1 MPSSM
6 TRISRDR
13 RWGSGDGCS
22 ITQAMAAARCTRT
35 REILG
40 PEPLLLPAQMVVL
53 SDDADKARVHRPTA
67 SSYANNA
74 LQSGFSTDDIDT
86 LSDQLVDALIT
97 WGDEDAIIR
106 RIDQQFDAGA
116 DHIPL
121 IVLTDDTEKF
131 PMDQWRR
138 LATAFDGRYR

>member
-1 MPSSM
+1 MHPY
-6 TRISRDR
+6 SRDTRSRTASAASTNGGAQR
-13 RWGSGDGCS
+13 RRRQG
-22 ITQAMAAARCTRT
+22 T
-35 REILG
+35 
-40 PEPLLLPAQMVVL
+40 
-53 SDDADKARVHRPTA
+53 VHRPTA